1 MRIAYKQL
9 RKMTAVAPRMIRDK
23 KETGYFS
30 VKTSKKESPEV
41 PKNMRKS
48 KVPLFVDFDG

>member
-1 MRIAYKQL
+1 
-9 RKMTAVAPRMIRDK
+9 MTAVDPRMIQDK

-30 VKTSKKESPEV
+30 VKISKKESPEL

-48 KVPLFVDFDG
+48 KILFFVDFDG